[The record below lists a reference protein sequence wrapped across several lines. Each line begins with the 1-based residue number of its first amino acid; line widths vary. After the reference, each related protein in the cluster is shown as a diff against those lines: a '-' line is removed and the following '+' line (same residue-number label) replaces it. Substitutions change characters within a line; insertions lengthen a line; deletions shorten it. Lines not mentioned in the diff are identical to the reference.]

1 MKQQVRAP
9 RDHLIGSV
17 LLGRYRVV
25 RELAKGGMGVVYLAR
40 AEGAVG
46 FVKPVVIKLLL
57 PEHAQ
62 DDRFVGM
69 FVREAKILSQLRH
82 PSLVDVIEF
91 GEQDG
96 AYVLVL
102 EYVRGYHLGQWL
114 RFLSMKK
121 RAAPPEV
128 LIQIMIDVLEA
139 LHHAHE
145 LQHPDGTSMQIVHRD
160 VSPSNILLDEDG
172 RARLLD
178 FGVARMRG
186 GSHDYKTQ
194 VNGFM
199 GKMPYTAPEM
209 FSSSEASPKSDLY
222 ACGVVLHEAL
232 LGRNVFRAEQQAA
245 TLHKVMNHVPEP
257 VEPLQPDVPP
267 GLDAV
272 LGKAVMKSPAH
283 RYADAREFAMALRRL
298 QREQESDIR
307 VRLATM
313 LKEDFGE
320 EMAQRLNIESLV
332 HRDEAW
338 RRLSAAPGKPGNPR
352 RVERAPAI
360 LQPERGATDPLP
372 SAPAAMGATVAHS
385 PAARTAARLTPGYLP
400 APQIPEVT
408 LPQPFVPAPSRPPP
422 AQPSK
427 GSDTTVQ
434 TRAPANTNRASPA
447 AREADAEDRSAT
459 TPAPLPAKSK
469 ANAKTKSSA
478 PPHPVPAA
486 NSRGMAI
493 GLAVV
498 GTLALIAI
506 VLPLVR
512 PSGAGTPQPSIR
524 VVTLPSEP
532 EVTQPVAPVAPQP
545 TEATRPP
552 VEPEAPVEAVKRT
565 KPKRGPDAQSLTQ
578 AVRRQQPK
586 LEACFKQH
594 SVSLEGQPT
603 TQLEFDLAASGEL
616 TRVALSPKALAGTAL
631 GECLLAV
638 GRGTKFAAQPHA
650 VSFAIP
656 LTARRGQ

>member
-1 MKQQVRAP
+1 MKQPARAT

-62 DDRFVGM
+62 DERFVGM

-114 RFLSMKK
+114 RFLSLKK
-121 RAAPPEV
+121 RSAPPEI
-128 LIQIMIDVLEA
+128 LIQIVIDVLEA

-145 LQHPDGTSMQIVHRD
+145 LAHPDGSSMQIVHRD

-209 FSSSEASPKSDLY
+209 FTSSEASPKSDVY

-245 TLHKVMNHVPEP
+245 TLHKVMNYVPEA
-257 VEPLQPDVPP
+257 VEPLHPDVPK

-272 LGKAVMKSPAH
+272 LSKALMKSPAE
-283 RYADAREFAMALRRL
+283 RPRDAREFALALRKL
-298 QREQESDIR
+298 QREQESDVR
-307 VRLATM
+307 SRLATL
-313 LKEDFGE
+313 LKEDFGD
-320 EMAQRLNIESLV
+320 EMANRLNIESLL

-338 RRLSAAPGKPGNPR
+338 RRLSAAPVRRDAVVKRAERNLPGIAGSAEA
-352 RVERAPAI
+352 VAPAVQE
-360 LQPERGATDPLP
+360 LQPPTAI
-372 SAPAAMGATVAHS
+372 GATVAHS
-385 PAARTAARLTPGYLP
+385 PRAHRVTPGYIP
-400 APQIPEVT
+400 APSLPEVT
-408 LPQPFVPAPSRPPP
+408 EEAPVLAPARHSTKESRPDPTVVSRNATRREPPPPPSHAPSFEVTATAPPLGSPQPTAAVRSHRP
-422 AQPSK
+422 
-427 GSDTTVQ
+427 GT
-434 TRAPANTNRASPA
+434 
-447 AREADAEDRSAT
+447 
-459 TPAPLPAKSK
+459 
-469 ANAKTKSSA
+469 
-478 PPHPVPAA
+478 
-486 NSRGMAI
+486 SRGTTI

-498 GTLALIAI
+498 GALALTAI
-506 VLPLVR
+506 LLPVLRPAGSPTATPPVR
-512 PSGAGTPQPSIR
+512 VVSLPTEPTPTVTVDPPPQPAA
-524 VVTLPSEP
+524 
-532 EVTQPVAPVAPQP
+532 APVPPDTAV
-545 TEATRPP
+545 EP
-552 VEPEAPVEAVKRT
+552 VEPIKRVRT
-565 KPKRGPDAQSLTQ
+565 KKAGGPDAQSLTL
-578 AVRRQQPK
+578 ALRARQPK
-586 LEACFKQH
+586 LEECFKKH

-603 TQLEFDLAASGEL
+603 TQLEFDIDASGKL
-616 TRVALSPKALAGTAL
+616 THVGVSPRALAGTEL
-631 GECLLAV
+631 GACLLQV
-638 GRGTKFAAQPHA
+638 GRSTTFPPQPRA

-656 LTARRGQ
+656 LTARRAP